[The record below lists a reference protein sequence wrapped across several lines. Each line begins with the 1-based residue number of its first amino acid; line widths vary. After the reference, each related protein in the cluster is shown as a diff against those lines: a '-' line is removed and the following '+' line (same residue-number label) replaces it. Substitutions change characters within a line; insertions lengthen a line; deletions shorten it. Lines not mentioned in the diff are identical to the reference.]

1 MAIVPLMVLWSWR
14 ISVMSISRSCLG
26 DLAFPRCF
34 PVHLWSGEHSFELG
48 QGTTGGIMDYGD
60 GQLLFGGNS
69 LENADPE
76 AIVPLGLE
84 QFVR

>member
-1 MAIVPLMVLWSWR
+1 
-14 ISVMSISRSCLG
+14 
-26 DLAFPRCF
+26 
-34 PVHLWSGEHSFELG
+34 
-48 QGTTGGIMDYGD
+48 MDYGD